1 VYVGVIEFG
10 GVLKHEEKMTT
21 KDAVLL
27 FRFICRPG
35 MYISTQDKEN
45 TTSFITGY
53 EMGSPTCNFT
63 VLYESFIAKRFNTL
77 ENNSRWV
84 GHVLQ
89 LSDQNSTK
97 WMNTFR
103 KTALDF
109 LIHLKPEELAFE
121 LDHVLKTRISS
132 LIDRIH
138 PDGNPWFNNEWIDE
152 WASLCCT
159 KSTWFKQ
166 LWSDAEFEIIRSLD
180 EIVQNSSVFSEGD
193 SNKPSQE
200 VVTLK
205 DAFDQ
210 LINRP

>member
-1 VYVGVIEFG
+1 
-10 GVLKHEEKMTT
+10 
-21 KDAVLL
+21 
-27 FRFICRPG
+27 
-35 MYISTQDKEN
+35 
-45 TTSFITGY
+45 
-53 EMGSPTCNFT
+53 
-63 VLYESFIAKRFNTL
+63 
-77 ENNSRWV
+77 
-84 GHVLQ
+84 
-89 LSDQNSTK
+89 
-97 WMNTFR
+97 MNTFR